1 MELKGNAKVT
11 FIACGSADITLIE
24 YQNHYSLIDTGE
36 DTCRENVISYL
47 ENENIDKFDFMIL
60 THPDKDHIGNA
71 EAILK
76 MWDVD
81 TIYMTNYQKNSS
93 IEKEL
98 LLYIEDNDIHYEILE
113 NRKNIRMEELEFI
126 IDPPKQEYYSSNN
139 SSLVVTMKANNISF
153 FFGADIKKKRI
164 EEILASDM
172 KEATIMK
179 LPYHGRYISNIK
191 QLLEKLNPE
200 FVIITSDIN
209 DEKTEGILNNL
220 NIHYTYTE
228 ENVMIITDGK
238 VWERE

>member
-1 MELKGNAKVT
+1 
-11 FIACGSADITLIE
+11 
-24 YQNHYSLIDTGE
+24 
-36 DTCRENVISYL
+36 
-47 ENENIDKFDFMIL
+47 
-60 THPDKDHIGNA
+60 
-71 EAILK
+71 
-76 MWDVD
+76 
-81 TIYMTNYQKNSS
+81 
-93 IEKEL
+93 
-98 LLYIEDNDIHYEILE
+98 
-113 NRKNIRMEELEFI
+113 MEELEFI
-126 IDPPKQEYYSSNN
+126 IDPPKQEYDSSNN